1 MKFDDPV
8 DKLLFYLFHGILIAA
23 PVIVMLHVIFK

>member
-8 DKLLFYLFHGILIAA
+8 DQLLFYLFHGILIAA
-23 PVIVMLHVIFK
+23 PVIVMLMVIFE